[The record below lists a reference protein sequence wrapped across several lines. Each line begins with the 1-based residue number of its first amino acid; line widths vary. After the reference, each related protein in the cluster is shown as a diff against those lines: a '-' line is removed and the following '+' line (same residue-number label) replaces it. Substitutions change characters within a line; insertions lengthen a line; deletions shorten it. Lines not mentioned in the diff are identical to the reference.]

1 MFRPILSLSKSLTTQ
16 GSANA
21 DEGSIY
27 TAGNFHRG
35 LHALWRGLA
44 ACQRQKSGAIPVFFS
59 PLALYNRPTVRTA
72 DVPRLDT
79 LTALELAAEEAARI
93 TGADG
98 AAIAIGNSSAMCCCA
113 KAGNAPDVG
122 VLLGPDSGLSGVCL
136 RTGQLVQCDDTA
148 NDPRVGAQAGQ
159 QLSIRSVLIAPVL
172 ADGRLQAILEVMSSK
187 PRAFSSR
194 HRDELSRMAKGI
206 AMVLSHGSAQP
217 QPSAPAQP
225 LQADSTASVADG
237 RRLERKPPGAPPI
250 SSYSAG
256 VSPAPTVA
264 PGASQPTAR
273 VTEIRKQ
280 PDDVRTAA
288 PAVEP
293 PAEEVAASPLALSSL
308 SSRAKIGIGVA
319 ALAMLAIGLYMV
331 GGSRNSPPA
340 EPVASS
346 SSKAS
351 VASSTEPGE
360 ASAGTPEITV
370 EQNSLSVS
378 GSEAGPNVSGTAPQ
392 LKPGKLAHMV
402 EPAYPAS
409 ARARGVSGS
418 VVLTA
423 IVTKQGRVTNVNF
436 VRGPDELAAPAIAA
450 VQQWVYEPYRL
461 GGEPVAVETMISI
474 KFALRKRP

>member
-1 MFRPILSLSKSLTTQ
+1 
-16 GSANA
+16 
-21 DEGSIY
+21 
-27 TAGNFHRG
+27 
-35 LHALWRGLA
+35 
-44 ACQRQKSGAIPVFFS
+44 
-59 PLALYNRPTVRTA
+59 VRTA

-98 AAIAIGNSSAMCCCA
+98 AAIAIGNNSAMCCCA

-136 RTGQLVQCDDTA
+136 RTSQLVQCDDTA
-148 NDPRVGAQAGQ
+148 SDPRVGAQAGR

-172 ADGRLQAILEVMSSK
+172 VDGRLQAILEVMSSK
-187 PRAFSSR
+187 PRAFSAR

-217 QPSAPAQP
+217 S
-225 LQADSTASVADG
+225 QADTAAAVADA
-237 RRLERKPPGAPPI
+237 RRLERKPPAAQA
-250 SSYSAG
+250 SSSDGAG

-264 PGASQPTAR
+264 PSTSRPSAR

-280 PDDVRTAA
+280 PDDVRTTAA
-288 PAVEP
+288 LAVEP

-308 SSRAKIGIGVA
+308 SSRANIGIGVA
-319 ALAMLAIGLYMV
+319 ALAVLALGLYLV
-331 GGSRNSPPA
+331 GGRRNSPRA
-340 EPVASS
+340 EPAASS

-351 VASSTEPGE
+351 ATAQPGE

-370 EQNSLSVS
+370 EQSSLSVA
-378 GSEAGPNVSGTAPQ
+378 GSEAAPNVTGTAPQ
-392 LKPGKLAHMV
+392 LRPGKLAHMV

-409 ARARGVSGS
+409 ARARGISGS

-423 IVTKQGRVTNVNF
+423 LVTKQGRVTNVNF
-436 VRGPDELAAPAIAA
+436 VRGPEELSAPAIAA

-461 GGEPVAVETMISI
+461 GGAPVDVETMISI